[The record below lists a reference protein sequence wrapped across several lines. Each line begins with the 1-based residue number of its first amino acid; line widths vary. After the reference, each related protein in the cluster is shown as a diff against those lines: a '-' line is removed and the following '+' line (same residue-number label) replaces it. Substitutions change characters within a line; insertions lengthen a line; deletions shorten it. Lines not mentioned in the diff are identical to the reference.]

1 MLRRFKSDAGAADW
15 LEAPDV
21 ADGLNSL
28 LPRVH
33 TAVEEAGAV
42 TRGRLGAANS
52 LLMRSPGAGECAQA
66 RRSTIPT
73 LERDRLLA
81 MPAASHAGFEFLQNL
96 IPVKVCL
103 RVIF

>member
-15 LEAPDV
+15 LEAPDIV
-21 ADGLNSL
+21 DGQSRLF
-28 LPRVH
+28 PRVY
-33 TAVEEAGAV
+33 TAVEETGAV
-42 TRGRLGAANS
+42 TRGRLGAVNS
-52 LLMRSPGAGECAQA
+52 LLVRSPGAGECAQT
-66 RRSTIPT
+66 RLSTIPT
-73 LERDRLLA
+73 IERDRLLA